1 MRPDVGQLLLAAAYL
16 GQRTAVV
23 LPSDGRAALVW
34 KKDARDPDAVDRCL
48 RTIEL
53 ALRLR
58 RSREEAIAALDRY
71 FAQEIEPVT
80 LDSSVYD
87 LGLPLRLAHILD
99 GQGIETA
106 RQLKTALES
115 GKLALLKN
123 IGPVAIREC
132 QEALARIR

>member
-1 MRPDVGQLLLAAAYL
+1 
-16 GQRTAVV
+16 
-23 LPSDGRAALVW
+23 
-34 KKDARDPDAVDRCL
+34 
-48 RTIEL
+48 
-53 ALRLR
+53 LR

-71 FAQEIEPVT
+71 FSQEIEPVT